1 MALRYETM
9 KMRKYV
15 VYREV
20 GEIGLDY
27 IVVEDRLYSINGE
40 LRFSDN
46 LNDFVRWEVKDVLV
60 EPKEN
65 LDVAEKAV
73 YEWFKAQGHALTN
86 VVLLNR

>member
-1 MALRYETM
+1 
-9 KMRKYV
+9 V